1 MPDRFAMGIHVNMLA
16 LAVLALIALNIR
28 RRPDRED
35 YVQKTYWAMVMA
47 NTVMIL
53 IDIAVDTLNGRD
65 GEALRSLHIGVETA
79 EYALI
84 PLVGMIWTTYVEQR
98 IDRYGKISKMK
109 LALIAAP
116 FAINFAIVIMNLGR
130 GFMFSIDEM
139 NVYSRGEFFW
149 INVVISY
156 IYLVYSFVRIVK
168 NRDSIRRSDYRSLL
182 IFPLLPFLGGILQSL
197 FYGVTLIWTST
208 AFSLL
213 IVFVNVQNDQLNRDH
228 LTGLYNRRQ
237 LDGYLTRHISSA
249 ERERLL
255 GGVMIDV
262 DGFKDIND
270 KYGHVEGDKA
280 LEYIGEILIRSF
292 RREDFVARYAGDE
305 FMVLS
310 KVEDYGDLERIVGRL
325 KESMDS
331 FNKSN
336 YLPYRI
342 SVSVGYD
349 ILDKDIYKTSE
360 EFVKHV
366 DKLMYEQKRRI
377 T

>member
-1 MPDRFAMGIHVNMLA
+1 MGIHVNMLA